1 MSEAIV
7 EKRRGISPVWI
18 LPLLAICLG
27 GWLLFKSFYDAGID
41 ITIHV
46 EDSKGITMNKTPVL
60 YKGNQIGIVK
70 DIYVRKDLQGVDLV
84 VEMKKD
90 TQPYLVEDMQF
101 WVEKVDVKASSITGL
116 ETLLSG
122 NYIGV
127 QLGTS
132 TSPSRNFIA
141 LPQRPPV
148 SSNAPG
154 LHLGLRADALN
165 SLDIG
170 SGIYNKS
177 IEIGS
182 VQKYELQD
190 DDTVLISIYIE
201 PEYKH
206 LVKTGTRFWN
216 ASGITVSGGIAD
228 LNIHIAS
235 FASILRGGI
244 ELKTPKDQTDT
255 PLAENGQIFTLHRNK
270 KELAEADFP
279 TGLNIILETDN
290 LGSLKIGSLVYYRRV
305 TVGEVTGFKL
315 SPTFQHVLVSVTI
328 YEPYMPVIRENT
340 KFWNASGI
348 SVTGGV
354 LSGLSVSTES
364 MEALMQG
371 GVALATPDNDE
382 MGGAVSNGHRFT
394 LHAQEDESW
403 RKWSPKIGSEEDNS
417 EKKDEQDK
425 I

>member
-7 EKRRGISPVWI
+7 EKRKGISPVWI

-27 GWLLFKSFYDAGID
+27 GWLLFKSYYDAGID

-46 EDSKGITMNKTPVL
+46 EDSTGITMNKTPVL
-60 YKGNQIGIVK
+60 YKGNQVGIVK
-70 DIYVRKDLQGVDLV
+70 DIYVRKDLQGVDLI
-84 VEMKKD
+84 VEMEKG
-90 TQPYLVEDMQF
+90 TQPYLVEDVQF

-132 TSPSRNFIA
+132 ATPSRNFIA
-141 LPQRPPV
+141 LPKRPPV

-154 LHLGLRADALN
+154 LHLGLRANALN

-206 LVKTGTRFWN
+206 LIKTGTRFLN
-216 ASGITVSGGIAD
+216 ASGITISGGITD
-228 LNIHIAS
+228 LNIHVAS
-235 FASILRGGI
+235 FASILKGGI
-244 ELKTPKDQTDT
+244 ELKTPKDQADT
-255 PLAENGQIFTLHRNK
+255 PLAENGQVFTLYTNM
-270 KELAEADFP
+270 KELAKVNFP

-290 LGSLKIGSLVYYRRV
+290 LDSLKIGSQVYYRGV
-305 TVGEVTGFKL
+305 TVGEVTGFQL
-315 SPTFQHVLVSVTI
+315 SPTFQHVLVNVTI

-364 MEALMQG
+364 MESLMQG
-371 GVALATPDNDE
+371 GVALATPNNDE
-382 MGGAVSNGHRFT
+382 MGSAVSNGHSFI
-394 LHAQEDESW
+394 LQAQRDESW
-403 RKWSPKIGSEEDNS
+403 SEWSPKIGSEENKS